1 MNTFSPLQY
10 RTIKSL
16 AQYKSYG
23 SYLVRLLSI
32 KDKSVSEK
40 ESIESLISL
49 IKKWDGDHN
58 TLSSFLPFSL
68 PEDPVER
75 LISLMKKNNM
85 RPSDLATAIQ
95 ISQTALSDILNHKRG
110 LTPDII
116 ARITKQLGMPLGV

>member
-1 MNTFSPLQY
+1 MQY

-16 AQYKSYG
+16 AQYKSYE

-58 TLSSFLPFSL
+58 TLSSFLPICPL
-68 PEDPVER
+68 EDPVER

-95 ISQTALSDILNHKRG
+95 ISQTALSDILNHKRDI
-110 LTPDII
+110 TPDII
-116 ARITKQLGMPLGV
+116 SRIAKQLGMLLGV